1 MSQIQRYRD
10 NLQDEIDGAALYTAM
25 SGYETDEVRKDL
37 YLQLAQAENEHA
49 DVWRKKLMAAGIS
62 DLPLGA
68 SFKTRLLIRLAR
80 YFGPAFVLPVV
91 AANEYTDRNKYAGQA
106 DAVEMSAEE
115 QGHAAVIRA
124 AAGHGGPVVGA
135 DIAGAER
142 WHRGGSGNELRAAVL
157 GVNDGLVS
165 NFCLV
170 MGVAGAGAASA
181 TVLLTRAAAGH
192 GGPVVGADIAGAER
206 WHRGGS
212 GNELRAAVLGVNDG
226 LVSNFCLVM
235 GVAGAG
241 AASATVLLTGLAG
254 LVAGALSMALGEWLS
269 VTNARELARTQIDK
283 EAEELEQTPEAEKK
297 ELALIYQAKGIER
310 EQAWQIATKVM
321 ENRDTALETLAREE
335 LGIDPE
341 ELGGNPWSAA
351 GVSLLLFA
359 LGAIFPVLPFPWL
372 ENSNAII
379 LSIVLSL
386 LGLGAV
392 GMVTSL
398 FNGRSF
404 AFSATRQ
411 ILFGGVAAAIT
422 FGIGHLFGASIT

>member
-68 SFKTRLLIRLAR
+68 SFKTRLLIRLAC

-115 QGHAAVIRA
+115 QGHAAVI
-124 AAGHGGPVVGA
+124 
-135 DIAGAER
+135 
-142 WHRGGSGNELRAAVL
+142 
-157 GVNDGLVS
+157 
-165 NFCLV
+165 
-170 MGVAGAGAASA
+170 
-181 TVLLTRAAAGH
+181 RAAAGH

-359 LGAIFPVLPFPWL
+359 LGAIFPVLPFLWL

-404 AFSATRQ
+404 AFSAARQ